1 MDAFCSTVNVNF
13 KEGECTSR
21 QLHGERHQTECGS
34 GFAAMDNALD
44 LAIAVEPLP
53 HILGSLRRLARW
65 QQFFDHADDR
75 EHNGPSNHARY
86 AVQ

>member
-1 MDAFCSTVNVNF
+1 MDAFCGTVNINF

-53 HILGSLRRLARW
+53 HIKGSLRRLARW
-65 QQFFDHADDR
+65 
-75 EHNGPSNHARY
+75 
-86 AVQ
+86 